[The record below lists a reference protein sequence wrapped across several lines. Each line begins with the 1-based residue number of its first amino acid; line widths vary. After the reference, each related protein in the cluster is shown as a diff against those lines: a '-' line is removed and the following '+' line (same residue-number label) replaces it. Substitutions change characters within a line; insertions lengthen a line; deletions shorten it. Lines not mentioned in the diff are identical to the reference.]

1 MNNST
6 LEMSKS
12 TLKFC
17 YEVMSKDTV
26 DHNVGMRMMEIK
38 NQRNTKNS
46 MSKITLRW
54 EN

>member
-6 LEMSKS
+6 SEMSKS

-17 YEVMSKDTV
+17 HEVMSKGTV
-26 DHNVGMRMMEIK
+26 DHTVGMRIIDIK

-46 MSKITLRW
+46 MSKITLR
-54 EN
+54 